1 LTTPDISPKA
11 QALIIAMMKSGEG
24 GTDGKRKTRAY
35 FDKLTDEA
43 FNELW
48 RKAGLK

>member
-1 LTTPDISPKA
+1 
-11 QALIIAMMKSGEG
+11 MVKSGEG